1 MGLGNFIYLTDGK
14 KPANLTCVIKS
25 QESSHTLG
33 RGAVIRKGQA
43 EGASVV
49 IQLLSCVQLFVA
61 QWTAAHQASLSFT
74 EFAQTHVHGV
84 SDTTKPSHL
93 LSSPS
98 PPTLNLSQHQGLFQ

>member
-1 MGLGNFIYLTDGK
+1 M
-14 KPANLTCVIKS
+14 IKS

-33 RGAVIRKGQA
+33 RGVVIRKGQA

-49 IQLLSCVQLFVA
+49 VQLLSCVQLFVT
-61 QWTAAHQASLSFT
+61 QWTEALQASLSFT

-84 SDTTKPSHL
+84 SDAIQSSHP

-98 PPTLNLSQHQGLFQ
+98 TLAFNLSQHRGLFYFFLYYLLL